1 MYVFNMRGPSIL
13 LLSMVLFL
21 GCTLGNDKVTNAE
34 KAGLISGTESPK
46 IKECQN
52 GTAYIYKE
60 YEIKVEP
67 SPELQ
72 GMNIFLYAPETSGG
86 DPCDIDKK
94 KASHIIDTEET
105 EGSNFF
111 SGVYR
116 NYLFID
122 QGTGPDQRILSVY
135 DLVQNKLIL
144 LTGYSDPIL
153 KDGVL
158 TYYKPLEPDP
168 GVIENIP
175 CPDAQKWRER
185 ALTVLYE
192 QKQNF
197 TLKTE
202 IRLPIREYR
211 CRAGQ

>member
-1 MYVFNMRGPSIL
+1 MIL
-13 LLSMVLFL
+13 FF
-21 GCTLGNDKVTNAE
+21 GCTWGNDKVTNAE

-46 IKECQN
+46 IKKCQN

-67 SPELQ
+67 SPELR
-72 GMNIFLYAPETSGG
+72 GMNIFLYSPDISGG

-94 KASHIIDTEET
+94 IASHIIGTGET

-111 SGVYR
+111 SGVYK

-122 QGTGPDQRILSVY
+122 QGTGPDQRILSIY
-135 DLVQNKLIL
+135 DLTQKKLIL
-144 LTGYSDPIL
+144 LTEYSDPIIE
-153 KDGVL
+153 DGVL
-158 TYYKPLEPDP
+158 TYYKTLVPDP

-175 CPDAQKWRER
+175 CPDAQKWREQ

-192 QKQNF
+192 QKENF
-197 TLKTE
+197 TLNTE
-202 IRLPIREYR
+202 RRLPICEYR